1 MSDTDTVLSAPP
13 ALNSGLAAE
22 SYVEEFRMKGRVQ
35 VRDLLT
41 DCSARA
47 LSHKLQNETR
57 WTVTFNDGE
66 KKCDVERYDGNLRR
80 HLTYAAWDRATT
92 SFQYIYERHALSW
105 DREPYPDR
113 DHYYA
118 GVVGFLN
125 APEFLDLM
133 REITGI
139 PEIAYTDRQATLYRP
154 GDFLTVHNDEAKLA
168 KRLVA
173 YVLNMTPLW
182 RSDFGG
188 ASQFIDDRGNIAEG
202 YVPAFNVPEHLS
214 CTGSSR
220 GDGRYA
226 VWRFALLNHRL
237 VARRLNG

>member
-66 KKCDVERYDGNLRR
+66 KKCYVEQYDGNLRR
-80 HLTYAAWDRATT
+80 HLTYAAWDRART
-92 SFQYIYERHALSW
+92 SFQYIYESHALSR

-118 GVVGFLN
+118 GVVEFLN
-125 APEFLDLM
+125 APEFLNLM
-133 REITGI
+133 REITRL
-139 PEIAYTDRQATLYRP
+139 PEIAS
-154 GDFLTVHNDEAKLA
+154 TV
-168 KRLVA
+168 KRL
-173 YVLNMTPLW
+173 
-182 RSDFGG
+182 
-188 ASQFIDDRGNIAEG
+188 
-202 YVPAFNVPEHLS
+202 
-214 CTGSSR
+214 CTGLATFL
-220 GDGRYA
+220 RYTMT
-226 VWRFALLNHRL
+226 RL
-237 VARRLNG
+237 SLPSAWSPMC